1 MPHLFTTETKNYRP
15 LERRTDYPWEILRER
30 LVRELGN
37 EFSLLLA
44 EPVTRSAE
52 GFVDWY
58 TESTEPAIPASD
70 LAPAERDKLFG
81 RLDLMRIRIYELA
94 DRINAPGRRDADKRF
109 SDALRRITVV
119 PDDHRFVWSLGGEP
133 VLILWGMLHVDDLR
147 GETEV
152 LGEALRYRDPR
163 ERPVVVPPP
172 VPLAPEVA
180 VRHRF
185 PFASLLWLLF
195 AALTGVIY
203 YLLFVRCDVAIGH
216 HMALLSQFGIN
227 ACVSPFANDAA
238 ARRRELEERVRKAEL
253 DLARIQGDCAPPAAP
268 VTSQHAAAPSAAVPS
283 PAPPRPTVKDVCDEL
298 KVRGG
303 SCNPNAKLQVSLFWK
318 GLEDVDLH
326 VECPGGEI
334 TFNSK
339 HACAGH
345 FDIDTNSEQN
355 AKPPAYNAVEN
366 AEWINPPRGRY
377 TVKVNLYQLR
387 DQSPRDIPFT
397 VLLRCGD
404 QPPKTVE
411 GRISRPG
418 QTVEVAE
425 VDYSSCAMTQR

>member
-15 LERRTDYPWEILRER
+15 LERRNDYPWEILRER
-30 LVRELGN
+30 LVRELGA
-37 EFSLLLA
+37 EFSLFLA
-44 EPVTRSAE
+44 EPVTRAAE

-58 TESTEPAIPASD
+58 TESTELAISASD
-70 LAPAERDKLFG
+70 LSPAEREKLFG

-94 DRINAPGRRDADKRF
+94 DRINAPGPDADKRF

-119 PDDHRFVWSLGGEP
+119 PDDHRFVWSLGGQP

-147 GETEV
+147 SETEV
-152 LGEALRYRDPR
+152 LGEALRYRDPQA
-163 ERPVVVPPP
+163 RPVVAPPP
-172 VPLAPEVA
+172 VPPPPEVV
-180 VRHRF
+180 VRRRF

-203 YLLFVRCDVAIGH
+203 YLLFMKCDVAIGP
-216 HMALLSQFGIN
+216 HMALLSHFGIN

-238 ARRRELEERVRKAEL
+238 ARRRELEERIRKAEL
-253 DLARIQGDCAPPAAP
+253 DLARIQGDCATPVARATPPRP
-268 VTSQHAAAPSAAVPS
+268 VPPPPPQ
-283 PAPPRPTVKDVCDEL
+283 PPRPTVKDVCDEL

-334 TFNSK
+334 TYSDK
-339 HACAGH
+339 HACSGH
-345 FDIDTNSEQN
+345 FDIDTNSEEN

-377 TVKVNLYQLR
+377 IVKVNLYQLR
-387 DQSPRDIPFT
+387 SQTPRDIPFT
-397 VLLRCGD
+397 VLVRCGD
-404 QPPKTVE
+404 QPPKTMD
-411 GRISRPG
+411 GHISRTG